1 MVSIFIKGLHLF
13 WGWVPPPSKEN
24 YFLKKSP
31 STLNFLPF
39 LLKTI
44 MENGEP
50 GQLTLPIS
58 LVPLVIT

>member
-1 MVSIFIKGLHLF
+1 MVFIYSEGLQLF
-13 WGWVPPPSKEN
+13 WGWVPPSSQEK

-31 STLNFLPF
+31 SKLNFLPF